1 MVAPPTCPA
10 RIRGLTHSDLV
21 SEESAATDAAAQAAQ
36 AGASHAPTLLL
47 LHGVSRDGSYDRWRP
62 ALEQGLAAQGFPG
75 LDDVEV
81 VTPSYADLLTGSGP
95 LPDAPALPAR
105 TEHRIS
111 AADWR
116 AFQRL
121 RERRTHE
128 FEQLLGVHDRGRA
141 QPRVDASA
149 RAGLEWFSQ
158 VRAYVEEP
166 TRRSATV
173 VRVLE
178 QLPRE
183 GDLVIVA
190 HSLGCAVALDVIARL
205 PREVRLRGLL
215 TIGCPLGRRDLHT
228 GSDRRELA
236 ERRVPL
242 EAWVNVWNPSD
253 AICGWRGVS
262 GLFGWALD
270 VRVDLGVKHAAES
283 YLATSEA
290 REALGR
296 MLHGSPGTALVL
308 ATSSPDI
315 VPTDAER
322 ALLLSLLAA
331 HLIGD
336 RLSGERQLRWREA
349 LSLVQA
355 EAARQALAPYTQQG
369 RTAPG
374 ELARL
379 ESGERPAATVD
390 LGVSEVVD
398 LLVALGTANLV
409 APYEIKVDGTVV
421 RDALSDLTAA
431 MQLGTALGRDVYDS
445 LREAAGA
452 LRPKKPSTAKWLLA
466 GGGVAMLA
474 LGPIGLIVAA
484 PAGLAGGAAVVGA
497 LAAFGPGG
505 MIGGLATVLALTGA
519 GAGTTSAALA
529 RTDAT
534 PEAVEGVVLQTLAAA
549 LVRRRQGVEQDPG
562 TVAGLLELEM
572 ALSRQVAHVERFS
585 DSRAPSVGESRT
597 KLATVSAALRY
608 LKRQGL
614 LTLVPPATAEQ
625 ADQAGQPGHDTPAA
639 PPD

>member
-1 MVAPPTCPA
+1 MVAAPA
-10 RIRGLTHSDLV
+10 HEPLRIARLTDSGAVSKEAEATADRGQSDRR
-21 SEESAATDAAAQAAQ
+21 AAQTQ
-36 AGASHAPTLLL
+36 ARTAAPTLLL

-62 ALEQGLAAQGFPG
+62 ALEAGLAAQGFPG
-75 LDDVEV
+75 LAEVEV
-81 VTPSYADLLTGSGP
+81 IAPSYADLLTGSGP
-95 LPDAPALPAR
+95 LEEAPDLPPR
-105 TEHRIS
+105 TDHRIS
-111 AADWR
+111 SPDWR

-121 RERRTHE
+121 RERRTHD
-128 FEQLLGVHDRGRA
+128 FEQLLGVHDRGRP
-141 QPRVDASA
+141 QPRVDATA
-149 RAGLEWFSQ
+149 LAGIEWFSQ
-158 VRAYVEEP
+158 VKAYVEQP
-166 TRRSATV
+166 TRRAATV
-173 VRVLE
+173 ARVLAQAPAAGE
-178 QLPRE
+178 V
-183 GDLVIVA
+183 VIVA

-205 PREVRLRGLL
+205 PREVTVRGLL
-215 TIGCPLGRRDLHT
+215 TIGSPLGRRDLHA
-228 GSDRRELA
+228 GSDRLELT
-236 ERRVPL
+236 ERRMPVEL
-242 EAWVNVWNPSD
+242 WVNVWNPSD

-283 YLATSEA
+283 YLATPQA

-308 ATSSPDI
+308 ATSSPAV

-322 ALLLSLLAA
+322 ALLLSMLAG

-336 RLSGERQLRWREA
+336 RLTGERQARWSDALRM
-349 LSLVQA
+349 VQA
-355 EAARQALAPYTQQG
+355 EAARQALAPYAQQG
-369 RTAPG
+369 RTAPAA
-374 ELARL
+374 LAGL
-379 ESGERPAATVD
+379 ESGERPDVPVD
-390 LGVSEVVD
+390 LGVSDVID

-421 RDALSDLTAA
+421 RDALSDLTSA
-431 MQLGTALGRDVYDS
+431 MQLGSGLGRAVYDA

-474 LGPIGLIVAA
+474 LGPIGLVVAA

-505 MIGGLATVLALTGA
+505 MIGGLATVMTLTGA

-529 RTDAT
+529 RSDAT

-549 LVRRRQGVEQDPG
+549 LVRRSQGVAQDPG

-572 ALSRQVAHVERFS
+572 ALSRQVTHVERFS
-585 DSRAPSVGESRT
+585 DARAPSVSESRT
-597 KLATVSAALRY
+597 KLATTSAALRY

-614 LTLVPPATAEQ
+614 MPHMPEEAPATS
-625 ADQAGQPGHDTPAA
+625 D
-639 PPD
+639 